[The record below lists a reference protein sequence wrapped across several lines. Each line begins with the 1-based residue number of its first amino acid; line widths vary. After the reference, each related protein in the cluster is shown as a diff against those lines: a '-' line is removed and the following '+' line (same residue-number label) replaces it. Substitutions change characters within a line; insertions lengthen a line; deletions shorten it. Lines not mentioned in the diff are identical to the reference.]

1 MRALIEGTK
10 RLSFD
15 EITKLMQ
22 GATSKLAVINP
33 EVESEIKVIEE

>member
-15 EITKLMQ
+15 EITKIM
-22 GATSKLAVINP
+22 ADAVKGVNNP
-33 EVESEIKVIEE
+33 EETSGVI